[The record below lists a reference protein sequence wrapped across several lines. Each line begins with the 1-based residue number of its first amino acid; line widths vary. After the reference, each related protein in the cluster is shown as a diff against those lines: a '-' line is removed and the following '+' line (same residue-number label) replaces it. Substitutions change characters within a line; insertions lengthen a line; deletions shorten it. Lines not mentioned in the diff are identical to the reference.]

1 MDEYTWRDL
10 YTQCV
15 VTNFLLAVQ
24 TDLPYEDD
32 FCEPRAEQRE
42 LTAAAAA
49 AAASPRRAVER
60 QLSRDTMRLLERYLT
75 DAQTLSVASDYG

>member
-42 LTAAAAA
+42 LTAAAA
-49 AAASPRRAVER
+49 SPRRAVER

>member
-32 FCEPRAEQRE
+32 FCEPRAEQRK
-42 LTAAAAA
+42 LT
-49 AAASPRRAVER
+49 AAASPRRAVKR
-60 QLSRDTMRLLERYLT
+60 QLSRNTMRLLKRYLT
-75 DAQTLSVASDYG
+75 DAQTLSVASDYS

>member
-32 FCEPRAEQRE
+32 FCEPRPEQRE
-42 LTAAAAA
+42 LTAA

-75 DAQTLSVASDYG
+75 DAQALSVASDYG